1 MHDLESKWQYTHF
14 EVLIFNN
21 AFFETL
27 LIFLTDQRRWEQRKV
42 PSGSQT
48 VRALLGQIFI
58 YLQVAIQ

>member
-14 EVLIFNN
+14 EVLIF
-21 AFFETL
+21 FETL
-27 LIFLTDQRRWEQRKV
+27 LIFLTDQRRWEQREV